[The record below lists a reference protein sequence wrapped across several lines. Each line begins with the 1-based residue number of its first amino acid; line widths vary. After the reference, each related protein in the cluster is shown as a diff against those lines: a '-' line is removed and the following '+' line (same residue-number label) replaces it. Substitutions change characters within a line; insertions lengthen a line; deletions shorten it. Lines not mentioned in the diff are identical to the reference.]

1 MLNRICLTV
10 RVVWT
15 LLLAYKFMTEK
26 DKFKRIEWLVW
37 FGIMACV

>member
-1 MLNRICLTV
+1 MFNIIWLTFI
-10 RVVWT
+10 VVWA

-37 FGIMACV
+37 FGIVVCV

>member
-10 RVVWT
+10 RFVWA